1 MRAVIQRSKGAN
13 VKVDGKI
20 IGEIADGLVLLLGIT
35 HEDSVTDIEAI
46 VNKLIH
52 LRIFEDDEQKLNLSL
67 KDTNGSIL
75 SISQFTLYADIR
87 KGRRPSFTKAA
98 APKHAEQLYDLFNKK
113 LRDENIHVATGK
125 FGAMMDVELINDG
138 PVTIIIE
145 TKEGKIVD
153 PT

>member
-13 VKVDGKI
+13 VKVDGEI
-20 IGEIADGLVLLLGIT
+20 IGEIDQGLVILLGIT
-35 HEDSVTDIEAI
+35 HEDSVADIEAI
-46 VNKLIH
+46 VNKIIH
-52 LRIFEDDEQKLNLSL
+52 LRIFEDDKQKLNLSL
-67 KDTNGSIL
+67 KEMDGSIL

-98 APKHAEQLYDLFNKK
+98 PPEQAEPLYNLFNKK
-113 LRDENIHVATGK
+113 LREEDIHVATGK

-145 TKEGKIVD
+145 TESGKIID